1 MDNNMTFE
9 DKANSLIGKPFDAY
23 KAHCWTLIED
33 LLPNAPKI
41 KGTAETLFISVK
53 HFKKQLSSHSLQ
65 EVTDYQNKD
74 IIILG
79 KNNSFFH
86 AGVFYENG
94 VIHASEQGVVYQSLK
109 DIKKL
114 YTEIKGLRV

>member
-1 MDNNMTFE
+1 MTFE
-9 DKANSLIGKPFDAY
+9 DKVNSLIGKPYDAY
-23 KAHCWTLIED
+23 KSHCWSLVEA
-33 LLPNAPKI
+33 LLDNAPKI
-41 KGTAETLFISVK
+41 QGTADTLFVSVK
-53 HFKKQLSSHSLQ
+53 HFKKELLQHSLQ
-65 EVTDYQNKD
+65 EVTHYQNKD

-94 VIHASEQGVVYQSLK
+94 IIHASEFGVIYQSL
-109 DIKKL
+109 DTIKKT

>member
-1 MDNNMTFE
+1 MTFE
-9 DKANSLIGKPFDAY
+9 DKANSLIGKPYDAY
-23 KAHCWTLIED
+23 KFHCWTLIED
-33 LLPNAPKI
+33 LLDDAPKI
-41 KGTAETLFISVK
+41 KGTANTLTVSVK
-53 HFKKQLSSHSLQ
+53 HFKKELLSHSLQ